1 MKFMHLVTLLLAFW
15 APLNAVTAGVAMLDC
30 PMNQATGQSMGQA
43 SEHPANCPSMGG
55 TPGETSASTGCDHCG
70 NCVLLGGFSLPTQ
83 STPAAI
89 QLANGTL
96 DASLADSTTPG
107 VPNTPFRPPLSA

>member
-30 PMNQATGQSMGQA
+30 PMEETI
-43 SEHPANCPSMGG
+43 EHSADCPSMSG
-55 TPGETSASTGCDHCG
+55 TTEEATASAGCDHCG
-70 NCVLLGGFSLPTQ
+70 NCVLLGGFSLPAQ
-83 STPAAI
+83 GTPAAI
-89 QLANGTL
+89 HLPNGTL
-96 DASLADSTTPG
+96 DAPLADSMAAG